1 MAAASPW
8 VSLYATRWKPLLA
21 ALAFAGGVVVAVFW
35 YFVWPTPM
43 ISAHG
48 WEYQEP
54 AKTIVFVMML
64 VVFAVFTFLA
74 LYWVVTPLPLL
85 QLTASSFTYRPF
97 PLPKRVISWEDVEFV
112 QAFTWKRSVNL
123 LMDRTMLTLTFT
135 LKPQGALAY
144 AGRQQIQIDIV
155 PANFSRK
162 AEELVRLLR
171 EYHTVQFDSA
181 VTKKARR
188 RAK

>member
-1 MAAASPW
+1 MAAALPT

-21 ALAFAGGVVVAVFW
+21 ALGFAGGVVVAVLW

-43 ISAHG
+43 ILAHG

-54 AKTIVFVMML
+54 VKTVVFVVIL
-64 VVFAVFTFLA
+64 VGSAAFTLLA

-97 PLPKRVISWEDVEFV
+97 PLPKRVINWDDMEYIS
-112 QAFTWKRSVNL
+112 AFTWKRAVNL
-123 LMDRTMLTLTFT
+123 LMDRTMLTVTFT
-135 LKPQGALAY
+135 LKPQCALAP
-144 AGRQQIQIDIV
+144 AGRQQVQIDIS

-162 AEELVRLLR
+162 PEELVCLLR
-171 EYHTVQFDSA
+171 DYHAVQFDSA
-181 VTKKARR
+181 LTKKARR

>member
-1 MAAASPW
+1 VADDHRRRRDKSVVGDARPDAVVGQHQHSRMPLSREAHPPTSENVTIRIKLALQEDVMAAALPT

-21 ALAFAGGVVVAVFW
+21 ALGFAGGVVVAVLW

-54 AKTIVFVMML
+54 VKTVVFVVIL
-64 VVFAVFTFLA
+64 VGSAAFTLLA

-97 PLPKRVISWEDVEFV
+97 PLPKRVINWDDMEYIS
-112 QAFTWKRSVNL
+112 AFT
-123 LMDRTMLTLTFT
+123 
-135 LKPQGALAY
+135 
-144 AGRQQIQIDIV
+144 
-155 PANFSRK
+155 
-162 AEELVRLLR
+162 
-171 EYHTVQFDSA
+171 
-181 VTKKARR
+181 
-188 RAK
+188 

>member
-1 MAAASPW
+1 MAAAPPT

-21 ALAFAGGVVVAVFW
+21 ALAFAGGVLVAALW

-43 ISAHG
+43 IATYR

-54 AKTIVFVMML
+54 AKTVVFVVML
-64 VVFAVFTFLA
+64 VVFAVFTLLA

-85 QLTASSFTYRPF
+85 QLTASSFIYRPF

-112 QAFTWKRSVNL
+112 QAFTWKRAVNL
-123 LMDRTMLTLTFT
+123 LMDRTMLTITFT
-135 LKPQGALAY
+135 LTPDDALVP
-144 AGRQQIQIDIV
+144 GRRQQIQIDIV

-162 AEELVRLLR
+162 PEDLVRLLR
-171 EYHTVQFDSA
+171 DYHAVQFDSA